1 VSAGAID
8 LAVNKAKETGRDEK
22 KGFYKAVTLAL
33 NSHRTLL
40 NNGEKPRDKDRLERE
55 YSLEGLNVRGNLQSM
70 MDQLEAFDRYLRK
83 PKQERNLNMNLLFY
97 GPPGC
102 GKSELARYIAHE
114 LDREILCKRASDL
127 LDPYVGVTEQSVK
140 EAFEEAEAEEA
151 VLVIDEAD
159 SMLFSRDRAHRSWEI
174 SFTNEFLAQ
183 MERFKGILIC
193 TTNRLRDLD
202 EASIRRFNHKIEF
215 RHLTPDGN
223 IAFYRK
229 LLEGLVD
236 VSMDQKSLNALKGM
250 SDLSPG
256 DFKVVRDR
264 YSFYPGEQVNHR
276 ALVRALQD
284 EAKTKKIHS
293 GAKEIGF

>member
-1 VSAGAID
+1 MLFHGGMTITNMRTRSWSLCESFPQNGIR
-8 LAVNKAKETGRDEK
+8 GCC
-22 KGFYKAVTLAL
+22 AL
-33 NSHRTLL
+33 Y
-40 NNGEKPRDKDRLERE
+40 GGDKPRDKDRIEKN
-55 YSLEGLNVRGNLQSM
+55 YSLEGLNAEGELQSM
-70 MDQLEAFDRYLRK
+70 MDQLEAFDRYFRQ
-83 PKQERNLNMNLLFY
+83 PKHERNVNMNLLFY

-127 LDPYVGVTEQSVK
+127 LDPYVGVTEQNVK

-159 SMLFSRDRAHRSWEI
+159 SMLFSRDRAHRSWES

-183 MERFKGILIC
+183 MEKFKGILIC

-202 EASIRRFNHKIEF
+202 EASIRRFNHKVEF
-215 RHLTPDGN
+215 RYLTPEGKV
-223 IAFYRK
+223 IFYGK
-229 LLEGLVD
+229 LLARLVAAP
-236 VSMDQKSLNALKGM
+236 MDRAAIDALKSM
-250 SDLSPG
+250 PDLAPG

-264 YSFYPGEQVNHR
+264 FSFYPREDVNHTV
-276 ALVRALQD
+276 LLQALQE
-284 EAKTKKIHS
+284 EAKTKKIHR